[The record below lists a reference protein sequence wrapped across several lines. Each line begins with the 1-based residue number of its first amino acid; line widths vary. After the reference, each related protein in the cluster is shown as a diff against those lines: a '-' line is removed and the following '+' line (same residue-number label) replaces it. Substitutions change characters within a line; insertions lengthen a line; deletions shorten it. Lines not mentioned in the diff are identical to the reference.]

1 MTHPFA
7 HVLTMLSPRQPP
19 RGPGTSDLVSP
30 WSRTRRWT
38 AAIAVAVATISTTT
52 EAAPV
57 AVPTAKD
64 AQTST
69 APAKCEPLPLFSGD
83 NSALTAAGDAL
94 VARGKQLAHGSAAH
108 TDVKIELMTLFARAG
123 DLEMCK
129 LLRQTRETS
138 SLSAKQTHAIACVQ
152 QQFCRPMPLAAGCPA
167 GMANEGPE
175 GCAPIRS
182 CAATSP
188 EAQATACKTGD
199 TSCCAPALLVLEIA
213 DAEAGMPTP
222 QSLATRRTLAK
233 TACDAGHAE
242 ICLEAAALGVGTLE
256 SQRKRAC
263 SLGHVESC
271 RPAKPAP

>member
-19 RGPGTSDLVSP
+19 RGPGTSDLASR

-38 AAIAVAVATISTTT
+38 AALAVAVATVSTTT

-57 AVPTAKD
+57 A
-64 AQTST
+64 AQ
-69 APAKCEPLPLFSGD
+69 ANPATCEPLPPFAGD
-83 NSALTAAGDAL
+83 KAALMAAGEAL
-94 VARGKQLAHGSAAH
+94 VARARQLAHGSAEH
-108 TDVKIELMTLFARAG
+108 TDVKIEIMALFARAG

-152 QQFCRPMPLAAGCPA
+152 QQFCRPMPLAKGCPA
-167 GMANEGPE
+167 GMANQGPE

-182 CAATSP
+182 CTAA
-188 EAQATACKTGD
+188 AQATACKTGD
-199 TSCCAPALLVLEIA
+199 TSCCAPALLGLEIA

-222 QSLATRRTLAK
+222 QSLATRRALAK

-242 ICLEAAALGVGTLE
+242 VCLEAAALGVGTLE

-271 RPAKPAP
+271 RPANSAP